1 MPAPRYQALHNEES
15 ASIGME
21 DMSSESRSPQLAA
34 WDQMQIGNDRQLPTP
49 KQWYVQN
56 WTDLRSWTHM
66 RKRPCVAWLGALVL
80 VCWCIFQFTTLFH
93 PRQLHSISYKQ
104 IMQHKSLVS
113 RKMWQILLPMPEDI
127 HVKPVT
133 FEEPSAWMEMNAGYT
148 YTLFGIDGAV
158 AFLESRF
165 PNQTDYLETFNK
177 LRNPGLKSDLFR
189 YMVLYAEGGVY
200 SDLDTRPKKPINEW
214 IPEAYRPTARLVV
227 GLEYDSLGG
236 EVGESYTYPVQF
248 AQWTIAAA
256 PQHNVFTQMI
266 DRCIQRL
273 GELSEKHGAGNSDRS
288 LLNSNDDDVLK
299 ATGPVA
305 WTEII
310 FQDIQRQTPEI
321 QSLQDL
327 SRMEEPRLYGDILV
341 LPINGFGSGQ
351 PHSGSARWF
360 TPKEALVTHH
370 AKSSWRI
377 G

>member
-1 MPAPRYQALHNEES
+1 MPASGYQALHNEES

-21 DMSSESRSPQLAA
+21 DMSSESQSPQLAA
-34 WDQMQIGNDRQLPTP
+34 WDQMQIGNDRQLHTR

-56 WTDLRSWTHM
+56 WTDLRSWTHI

-80 VCWCIFQFTTLFH
+80 ICWCIFQFTTLFH

-127 HVKPVT
+127 HVNPVT

-148 YTLFGIDGAV
+148 YTLFGIDGAA

-214 IPEAYRPTARLVV
+214 VPEAYRPTARLVV

-273 GELSEKHGAGNSDRS
+273 GELSEKHGAGNSDRG

-310 FQDIQRQTPEI
+310 FQDIQRQAPEI